1 MKMLQI
7 ELDSFKDNQEA
18 LNESSKERFNF
29 IETEIQSLR
38 RKIEENNRTISTVVQ
53 IQSIQNKLE
62 TFEERIGCLESL
74 NQSSNTQV
82 ILII

>member
-1 MKMLQI
+1 MLQI